1 MPRPRRGDR
10 PDALEQVKKGL
21 RRLFKKKEKKDAAAP
36 TATTEAAGPADA
48 KPTETTPAAPAPAD
62 APKTEAAPA
71 APAAAPVAED
81 KPAAP
86 APAEGEAK
94 KEAVPT
100 TEVKEATASRFSSA
114 STIHS
119 SRTPEPDGFDGSR
132 WRQKVAVDETDRTGR
147 A

>member
-1 MPRPRRGDR
+1 MPRHRRGDR

-21 RRLFKKKEKKDAAAP
+21 KRLFKKKEKKDTAKP
-36 TATTEAAGPADA
+36 TATTEAAAGPADA

-71 APAAAPVAED
+71 APAAPAAAPV
-81 KPAAP
+81 
-86 APAEGEAK
+86 PAEGEAK
-94 KEAVPT
+94 KEEAPT
-100 TEVKEATASRFSSA
+100 TEVKEPTASRFSSA

-119 SRTPEPDGFDGSR
+119 SATPAPDGFDGSR
-132 WRQKVAVDETDRTGR
+132 WRQKVAVDKIDKTSR